1 MSSSSSLRSPLTQPT
16 GRGSAFSRKV
26 AAKIHSLIERF
37 ESLTSASSPPEAPHS
52 AESSCTDRVS
62 PLRRW
67 GESFLERMTLFAEQ
81 NLTAIPQ
88 DDPTGA
94 GLSSSLSATGNGQY
108 THGDCGYDGYGS
120 TVESHSTIIG
130 TDAGS
135 ASSRSTPVVPSS
147 FFRQLLRAG
156 EKKFGAGIR
165 RVHGRKKSTSPRM
178 SVHGLRESVGRVGV
192 GVVEEEG
199 SFRVLRREEL
209 KPREEERGLSGGMP
223 RGCLSWSEADDGWVD
238 EDDSSYDMP
247 MERFAYPYFSRAV
260 LMLSGSQRTHGIYQL
275 LRVPQRSAELL
286 G

>member
-1 MSSSSSLRSPLTQPT
+1 MSSSSSLRSPLT

-37 ESLTSASSPPEAPHS
+37 ESLTSASSPPPPEAPHS
-52 AESSCTDRVS
+52 AESSCIDRVS

-67 GESFLERMTLFAEQ
+67 GEAFLERITLFAEQ

-88 DDPTGA
+88 DEPTGV
-94 GLSSSLSATGNGQY
+94 GLSSSLPATGNSQY
-108 THGDCGYDGYGS
+108 TYGDCGYDGYGS

-135 ASSRSTPVVPSS
+135 ASSRSPVVPSS

-156 EKKFGAGIR
+156 EKKIGAGIR
-165 RVHGRKKSTSPRM
+165 KVHGRKKSTSPRM
-178 SVHGLRESVGRVGV
+178 SVHGLRANVGRV

-199 SFRVLRREEL
+199 SFCVLRREEL
-209 KPREEERGLSGGMP
+209 KPREEGRGLSGGMP
-223 RGCLSWSEADDGWVD
+223 RGHLNWSEADDGWVD

-260 LMLSGSQRTHGIYQL
+260 LMLSGSQRTHGIHQL
-275 LRVPQRSAELL
+275 LRVPRCSAELP